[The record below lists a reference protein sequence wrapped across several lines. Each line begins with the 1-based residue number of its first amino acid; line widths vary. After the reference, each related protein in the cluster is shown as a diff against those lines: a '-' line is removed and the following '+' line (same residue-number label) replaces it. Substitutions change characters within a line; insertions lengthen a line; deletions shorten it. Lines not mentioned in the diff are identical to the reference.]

1 MKRFVAVL
9 TGLTSIM
16 FHNERLANPRDPRT
30 IELKKLTSQKK
41 KTPELNEQISK
52 LEWYAGLYE
61 SEGRVVIPA
70 DNILATLKQGA
81 RKRKLGKQAEA
92 GVFSDVRFF
101 PLDYDGPKEID
112 ALWDDGRF
120 FDYRGVKVQQA
131 RCMRARPR
139 FDDWS
144 VKIELFYD
152 PEVLSKD
159 DLIDALQDAGT
170 LVGLCEKRPQFGRFS
185 VEVIEADEEVKPT
198 KKAKVAA

>member
-9 TGLTSIM
+9 TGIAPLM
-16 FHNERLANPRDPRT
+16 LHNERLANPRDPKT

-41 KTPELNEQISK
+41 KTPELNDQIAK

-61 SEGRVVIPA
+61 RDGRVVIPS

-92 GVFSDVRFF
+92 GVFADARHFD
-101 PLDYDGPKEID
+101 LEYDGPKEID
-112 ALWDDGRF
+112 ALWEDGRF

-131 RCMRARPR
+131 RCMRARPI
-139 FDDWS
+139 FAEGWS

-170 LVGLCEKRPQFGRFS
+170 LVGLCEKRPQFGRFV
-185 VEVIEADEEVKPT
+185 VEVLEADEEIKPA
-198 KKAKVAA
+198 KKAKAA